1 MKPNLKSA
9 RWNEIRRDPTF
20 ISEKQARYRAAVKH
34 GFNKDYCASGYKK
47 FSKSEILAYE
57 KSLSE

>member
-9 RWNEIRRDPTF
+9 RWKEIKSEPTF
-20 ISEKQARYRAAVKH
+20 VAEKQARYYSAMKH

-47 FSKSEILAYE
+47 FSREEITAYE
-57 KSLSE
+57 ASL